1 MPKVDPQQCNSTNIF
16 KDIDCMIFSDLVNN
30 WKLVSCIL
38 HLCRHD
44 GHSPLQDSTPQSLE
58 TCDSCAALP
67 LKPLGSAMPG
77 SLKASVVY
85 YTSKKQ
91 LKEVAMQ
98 KPKATRKW
106 TSTQHGFKKSA

>member
-1 MPKVDPQQCNSTNIF
+1 MMGTHPPVR
-16 KDIDCMIFSDLVNN
+16 
-30 WKLVSCIL
+30 L
-38 HLCRHD
+38 HASKPRN
-44 GHSPLQDSTPQSLE
+44 
-58 TCDSCAALP
+58 CDSCAAFKP

-106 TSTQHGFKKSA
+106 TSTQNGFKKSA